1 MIDNT
6 SFEQYKKYR
15 EYIEKEI
22 LKLTGI
28 PKKYLNENK
37 DERWTEYDCE
47 GDASRDRKN
56 DTNS

>member
-1 MIDNT
+1 MIDNV

-15 EYIEKEI
+15 EYIENEI

-37 DERWTEYDCE
+37 DERWTEYDCR
-47 GDASRDRKN
+47 GDANRD
-56 DTNS
+56 

>member
-1 MIDNT
+1 MIDNI

-28 PKKYLNENK
+28 PKDLYEKKKKL
-37 DERWTEYDCE
+37 
-47 GDASRDRKN
+47 
-56 DTNS
+56 